1 MNNEKVVI
9 NREKKGRKKS
19 PSKDTLPRNCTIN
32 WITKFI
38 KRFTFSGPHPG
49 KGPRLWVSRG
59 KESCLPPAP
68 TSLPAHGAAGCH
80 QELVTPNH
88 HQSWQAAGPAEER
101 RSWDGIGGDG
111 GRFPGWR
118 GICLTFKLFLVTT
131 PFSLLPFPFSVVVGL
146 DYRQFRVGTLL
157 RVAVPS
163 LETPHLVGVC
173 RLYINIITAIRIKLE
188 RDPIFTSSPSHS

>member
-1 MNNEKVVI
+1 M
-9 NREKKGRKKS
+9 
-19 PSKDTLPRNCTIN
+19 PRNSTIN

-59 KESCLPPAP
+59 KELSALCFHIAPSPWCCGVPPRAGHP
-68 TSLPAHGAAGCH
+68 KSLP
-80 QELVTPNH
+80 EL
-88 HQSWQAAGPAEER
+88 A
-101 RSWDGIGGDG
+101 G
-111 GRFPGWR
+111 GRTGKGKEELGWDR
-118 GICLTFKLFLVTT
+118 WRWRQIPRMEGSLNQNLTFRLFLVTT